1 MRSWNIKPYDGSGDY
16 LMVNPKWRRPKR
28 FETYK
33 QMRAF
38 YVNLPLDELMTC
50 HWDYVPLNDKQK

>member
-16 LMVNPKWRRPKR
+16 LMVNPQWRRPKR
-28 FETYK
+28 FETFR
-33 QMRAF
+33 QLHEF
-38 YVNLPLDELMTC
+38 YVNLPLDESLTC